1 MAENGKR
8 QYQIVINGIKE
19 SIAEI
24 DALLDSLKLLEKKIT
39 ELENKKINI
48 SASPVQ
54 MTNDTNT
61 NGREADTARVLD
73 KLQAEDRVLKRIWQ
87 TERQIQETE
96 EEQYQNLL
104 KAKEVLKERQ
114 AIAKETA
121 AEERLLAGEYAN
133 SMAGMKQELADIKRA
148 MNFHDLDDVDWFEK
162 QTKRANELNEKLKQ
176 IEQSYGQYGRNV
188 GNYANGVAEG
198 LKKAEQNSTML
209 KVTIGGVTR
218 EFQNAREASRTLGNE
233 LKSMAMAG
241 KQNTKEY
248 TELEKAFKRMQS
260 TLKDIDKSSVAM
272 DNMLDAAQ
280 SVTAMVSAGQGFA
293 TLFGIDNSELN
304 ESIQKLLALQTALNG
319 LNTIMNQMKS
329 GEFMGGIFDTIKNL
343 FSSSKGESLGDGGAS
358 ELEDKLESA
367 ADAGAE
373 LTKSMT
379 DSKDAINGIGG
390 ATKAAG
396 AGLKEMSEAG
406 NAAAGGISNV
416 TNNSIGAVAS
426 FKQLGSAMVQPQV
439 EIAALNAQ
447 IQNYLTQIASIENA
461 NKMLFQR
468 QVLLVDQIKNGTLT
482 DSKSIQENKEQ
493 YWSLTKAIDRNLV
506 IRQELQKEVDK
517 LITEIEK
524 IADSNKKEAASAND
538 AAAATERNARAH
550 ANAVSSTDRAASSAE
565 RNAAA
570 TEKEA
575 AAANAAATANEKLAV
590 TTNQVSTANQKNTTT
605 FGGFIGRIK
614 DGAAAM
620 FSLANIGKFLLNT
633 LKMLGSMA
641 IWGAI
646 IWGVTELVSWISKW
660 AKGNADL
667 IKSEDL
673 VKNQMEQVNQKLR
686 ERLEL
691 NKQLDTGQIGGKY
704 VVQAADE
711 KAYGEAIKETNR
723 LLQEKIKLQEEDSKI
738 EAKPITSSMMGDKGV
753 TTIGGFTEGIKNIDD
768 FIERYN
774 MLNEAVQKGVS
785 SWTAAS
791 GKIRDYGLSLSDAK
805 DELAHMQQLIVGDF
819 LSAMKYFDT
828 STRQGAMALDAF
840 IKENDRLTNGIYSSA
855 LANMGNIVKDAGL
868 KEALEQSKSQI
879 QSFLAFIRSS
889 NAQVEK
895 DLQSLIKGGLD
906 VANKDNADYWVKQ
919 IDEKYDKVIQAVKDS
934 GRELTFEELKQL
946 SEGREAEKAQVRKS
960 INSRLT
966 SERNKYKKIEKETL
980 KLEYELSQLRV
991 NAMREGLE
999 KELAEIEANKKKE
1012 LAKWKGNQEA
1022 IRLVNVI
1029 YDREILNAKK
1039 KWAKDIRDVYQGLAD
1054 DIYKIMADVNN
1065 RNLNISQSTTERNA
1079 DTAKDNSY
1087 ASNIDLSN
1095 PDDIN
1100 NYRKYSEEI
1109 VKIETDTN
1117 NKLYQLEQ
1125 QRIQNQYDAA
1135 VREENI
1141 RHRNVLDLEA
1151 QQKTIE
1157 EINKRRKEDGSFIP
1171 QDDEKAWAEFENSMK
1186 THLQNA
1192 NGKLADAYNSGKITF
1207 KQFVT
1212 FTVQEQEA
1220 FNAKMDVLEKE
1231 RKNDSENNV
1240 KETNDRNYQ
1249 SYADYYD
1256 RVLDTVRN
1264 SQEDIDKALE
1274 KGEKESRNNAFQI
1287 INLSQYSKS
1296 LNEAKAKFVEL
1307 RGQLVQEK
1315 NKLKADLEQNKIK
1328 PEEFTVKNKD
1338 LDKQIESIDNS
1349 LSEINAKSK
1358 DKIGEFVRDISQYVQ
1373 AIGQGLQNLLST
1385 VWDAQDAEYDK
1396 KMEELDKFISEYE
1409 DRLDKQK
1416 EITQQHANEIDSIE
1430 DALSTARGDRRQAL
1444 IDKLNAEMAAQRDS
1458 LATEKKIE
1466 KEKKKLEAKKEKEAL
1481 EQKKREKQR
1490 AVIQAIVSTALAT
1503 VNGLATQPFMPVGIA
1518 MGALAAALGAVQIG
1532 IISSQKY
1539 AEGGLLQGKSH
1550 REGGIKAVVGRNPI
1564 ELEGQEFVVRKKSAM
1579 PNIDVIDFINKSE
1592 KKLKL
1597 EDFIDFYT
1605 KDGKVGN
1612 NVRSM
1617 KNKFAD
1623 GGTVI
1628 PTLRNDI
1635 SIGDSLARAFESY
1648 AATPTVVQVVD
1659 IVNKAERLNQV
1670 QVMAGLED

>member
-61 NGREADTARVLD
+61 NGRETDTARVLD

-104 KAKEVLKERQ
+104 KAKEALKERQ
-114 AIAKETA
+114 QLAKETA
-121 AEERLLAGEYAN
+121 AEERLLASEYAN

-148 MNFHDLDDVDWFEK
+148 MNFHDLDDVDWFDK
-162 QTKRANELNEKLKQ
+162 QIKRANELNEKLKQ

-218 EFQNAREASRTLGNE
+218 EFANAREASRTLGNE
-233 LKSMAMAG
+233 LKSMAVAG

-280 SVTAMVSAGQGFA
+280 SVTAIVSAGQGFA

-358 ELEDKLESA
+358 ELEGKLESA
-367 ADAGAE
+367 ADAGAD
-373 LTKSMT
+373 LTEAMNE
-379 DSKDAINGIGG
+379 SKDAIKGIGG

-416 TNNSIGAVAS
+416 TNNSMGAVAS
-426 FKQLGSAMVQPQV
+426 FKQLGSAMIQPQV
-439 EIAALNAQ
+439 EIAKLNAQ
-447 IQNYLTQIASIENA
+447 IQNYLTQIASIENEN
-461 NKMLFQR
+461 NKLFQR
-468 QVLLVDQIKNGTLT
+468 QVLLVDQIKSGTLT
-482 DSKSIQENKEQ
+482 DSKAIQENKEA

-506 IRQELQKEVDK
+506 IRQELQKEVNS
-517 LITEIEK
+517 LITEIEQ
-524 IADSNKKEAASAND
+524 IAESNKKEAVSAND

-550 ANAVSSTDRAASSAE
+550 ANAVNSTSQAASAAE

-575 AAANAAATANEKLAV
+575 AAANNAAAANEKLA
-590 TTNQVSTANQKNTTT
+590 TSTNQVAAANGNATKG
-605 FGGFIGRIK
+605 FGGFIGGLKNGIT
-614 DGAAAM
+614 AM
-620 FSLANIGKFLLNT
+620 FSMANIAKFLGNT

-641 IWGAI
+641 LWGAI

-660 AKGNADL
+660 AKGNSDL

-673 VKNQMEQVNQKLR
+673 VKNQMEQVNEKLR

-711 KAYGEAIKETNR
+711 KAYGEALKETNR
-723 LLQEKIKLQEEDSKI
+723 LLQEKIKLQTEDNKI
-738 EAKPITSSMMGDKGV
+738 VSRPV
-753 TTIGGFTEGIKNIDD
+753 TTSLFGDNNRGRFSEGINDVDEFVK
-768 FIERYN
+768 RYN
-774 MLNEAVQKGVS
+774 ALSEAVEKNTKFVYYNADG
-785 SWTAAS
+785 TKIAS
-791 GKIRDYGLSLSDAK
+791 MSYNKARE
-805 DELAHMQQLIVGDF
+805 ELLRFQNAIVGDYVY
-819 LSAMKYFDT
+819 AMNAFDT
-828 STRQGAMALDAF
+828 STREGVLQLQNF
-840 IKENDRLTNGIYSSA
+840 IKKNDELTNGIYSSA
-855 LANMGNIVKDAGL
+855 LANMGNIIQNSGL
-868 KEALEQSKSQI
+868 NEALQQAKGQI
-879 QSFLAFIRSS
+879 SNFLAFIRNS

-895 DLQSLIKGGLD
+895 DLQNLIKGGLD

-946 SEGREAEKAQVRKS
+946 SQGREAEKAQVRKS
-960 INSRLT
+960 ISSRLST
-966 SERNKYKKIEKETL
+966 ERNKYKKLENQTI
-980 KLEYELSQLRV
+980 KLEDEFRQLRV

-999 KELAEIEANKKKE
+999 KELAEIEANKQKE

-1054 DIYKIMADVNN
+1054 DIYKIMMDVNN

-1095 PDDIN
+1095 PNDIN

-1125 QRIQNQYDAA
+1125 QRIQNQYEAA

-1151 QQKTIE
+1151 QEKVIAEIQKRT
-1157 EINKRRKEDGSFIP
+1157 KEDGSFIP
-1171 QDDEKAWAEFENSMK
+1171 QDDEKAWSEFEKSMK
-1186 THLQNA
+1186 ERLQKA

-1212 FTVQEQEA
+1212 FTMQEQEA

-1240 KETNDRNYQ
+1240 KTTNDRNYQ
-1249 SYADYYD
+1249 SYVEYYD
-1256 RVLDTVRN
+1256 RILDTVREK
-1264 SQEDIDKALE
+1264 QDDISNELE
-1274 KGEKESRNNAFQI
+1274 KGENASRNNPFQI
-1287 INLSQYSKS
+1287 INLGQYSKS

-1307 RGQLVQEK
+1307 RGQLVAEK
-1315 NKLKADLEQNKIK
+1315 NKLKEDLDANKIK

-1458 LATEKKIE
+1458 LATEKRIE

-1550 REGGIKAVVGRNPI
+1550 REGGVKVLGGQA
-1564 ELEGQEFVVRKKSAM
+1564 ELEGGEFITNKVTTSKNVDLLDYINGKKRKL
-1579 PNIDVIDFINKSE
+1579 NI
-1592 KKLKL
+1592 
-1597 EDFIDFYT
+1597 EDFIDFY
-1605 KDGKVGN
+1605 GSNKV
-1612 NVRSM
+1612 
-1617 KNKFAD
+1617 KNAVQTPRRIFAE
-1623 GGTVI
+1623 GGQL

-1635 SIGDSLARAFESY
+1635 SVGNTIANALTEYNNR
-1648 AATPTVVQVVD
+1648 PVVVSVVD
-1659 IVNKAERLNQV
+1659 IVNRTERLNQV
-1670 QVMAGLED
+1670 KVMSGLEG

>member
-19 SIAEI
+19 SIAEV
-24 DALLDSLKLLEKKIT
+24 DALLDSLKLLEKKIN

-48 SASPVQ
+48 SAAPVQ

-61 NGREADTARVLD
+61 NGRETDTARVLD
-73 KLQAEDRVLKRIWQ
+73 KLQAEDRVLRRIWQ

-104 KAKEVLKERQ
+104 KAKEALKERQ
-114 AIAKETA
+114 QLAKETA

-148 MNFHDLDDVDWFEK
+148 MNFHDLDDVDWFDK
-162 QTKRANELNEKLKQ
+162 QIKRANELNEKLKN

-198 LKKAEQNSTML
+198 LKKAEQNSTIL

-218 EFQNAREASRTLGNE
+218 EFANAREASRTLGNE
-233 LKSMAMAG
+233 LKSMAVLG

-280 SVTAMVSAGQGFA
+280 SVTAIVSAGQGFA

-358 ELEDKLESA
+358 ELESKLESA

-373 LTKSMT
+373 LTKSM
-379 DSKDAINGIGG
+379 DKSKDAINGIGG
-390 ATKAAG
+390 ATKVAG

-416 TNNSIGAVAS
+416 TSNSMGAVAS

-439 EIAALNAQ
+439 EIAKLNAQ

-482 DSKSIQENKEQ
+482 DSKAIQENKEQ
-493 YWSLTKAIDRNLV
+493 YLALTKAIDRNLV
-506 IRQELQKEVDK
+506 VRQELQKKVDS
-517 LITEIEK
+517 LITEIER
-524 IADSNKKEAASAND
+524 IAESNKKEAQSAND

-550 ANAVSSTDRAASSAE
+550 ANAVNSTSQAASSAE

-575 AAANAAATANEKLAV
+575 VAANAAATANEKLA
-590 TTNQVSTANQKNTTT
+590 TSTNQVAAANGNATKG
-605 FGGFIGRIK
+605 FGGFIGGLKNGIT
-614 DGAAAM
+614 AM
-620 FSLANIGKFLLNT
+620 FSMANIAKFLGNT

-641 IWGAI
+641 LWGAI

-660 AKGNADL
+660 VKGNSDL

-673 VKNQMEQVNQKLR
+673 VKNQMEQVNEKLK

-711 KAYGEAIKETNR
+711 KAYGEALKETNR
-723 LLQEKIKLQEEDSKI
+723 LLQEKIKLQTEDNKI
-738 EAKPITSSMMGDKGV
+738 VSRPV
-753 TTIGGFTEGIKNIDD
+753 TTSLFGDNNRGRFSEGINDVDEFVK
-768 FIERYN
+768 RYN
-774 MLNEAVQKGVS
+774 ALSEAVEKNTKFVYYNADG
-785 SWTAAS
+785 TKIAS
-791 GKIRDYGLSLSDAK
+791 MSYNKARE
-805 DELAHMQQLIVGDF
+805 ELLRFQNAIVGDYVY
-819 LSAMKYFDT
+819 AMNAFDT
-828 STRQGAMALDAF
+828 STREGVLQLQNF
-840 IKENDRLTNGIYSSA
+840 IKKNDELTNGIYSSA
-855 LANMGNIVKDAGL
+855 LANMGNIIQNSGL
-868 KEALEQSKSQI
+868 NEALQQAKGQI
-879 QSFLAFIRSS
+879 SNFLAFIRNS

-895 DLQSLIKGGLD
+895 DLQNLIKSGLD

-946 SEGREAEKAQVRKS
+946 SQGREAEKAQVRKS
-960 INSRLT
+960 ISSRLST
-966 SERNKYKKIEKETL
+966 ERNKYKKLENQTI
-980 KLEYELSQLRV
+980 KLEDEFRQLRV

-999 KELAEIEANKKKE
+999 KELAEIEANKQKE
-1012 LAKWKGNQEA
+1012 LAKWKDNQEA

-1029 YDREILNAKK
+1029 YDREILNARK

-1079 DTAKDNSY
+1079 DTAKDKAY
-1087 ASNIDLSN
+1087 ESNIDLSN
-1095 PDDIN
+1095 PNDIN

-1125 QRIQNQYDAA
+1125 QRINNQYEAA
-1135 VREENI
+1135 VKEENI

-1151 QQKTIE
+1151 QEKVIAEIQKRT
-1157 EINKRRKEDGSFIP
+1157 KEDGSFIP
-1171 QDDEKAWAEFENSMK
+1171 QDDEKAWAEFEKSMK
-1186 THLQNA
+1186 ERLQKA

-1212 FTVQEQEA
+1212 FTMQEQEA

-1240 KETNDRNYQ
+1240 KTTNDRNYQ
-1249 SYADYYD
+1249 SYVEYYD
-1256 RVLDTVRN
+1256 RVLDTVREK
-1264 SQEDIDKALE
+1264 QDDISKELE
-1274 KGEKESRNNAFQI
+1274 KGEKASRNNPFQI
-1287 INLSQYSKS
+1287 INLGQYSKS

-1307 RGQLVQEK
+1307 RGQLVAEK
-1315 NKLKADLEQNKIK
+1315 NKLKADLDANKIK

-1338 LDKQIESIDNS
+1338 LDKQIESINGQ
-1349 LSEINAKSK
+1349 LEEINDKSK
-1358 DKIGEFVRDISQYVQ
+1358 EKITEFIRGLSQFTQ
-1373 AIGQGLQNLLST
+1373 AIGQGLQNILSA

-1396 KMEELDKFISEYE
+1396 RMEELDKFISEYE

-1444 IDKLNAEMAAQRDS
+1444 IDKLNAEMAAQRKS
-1458 LATEKKIE
+1458 LAQEKKIE
-1466 KEKKKLEAKKEKEAL
+1466 KEKKKLEAQKDKEVL
-1481 EQKKREKQR
+1481 EQKKKERDR
-1490 AVIQAIVSTALAT
+1490 ALIQAAINVALGVTQALGAYPPPASYIMAAIV
-1503 VNGLATQPFMPVGIA
+1503 G
-1518 MGALAAALGAVQIG
+1518 ALGAVQIG

-1670 QVMAGLED
+1670 KVMSGLE

>member
-48 SASPVQ
+48 SAAPVQ

-61 NGREADTARVLD
+61 NGRETDTARVLD

-104 KAKEVLKERQ
+104 KAKEALKERQ
-114 AIAKETA
+114 QLAKETA

-148 MNFHDLDDVDWFEK
+148 MNFHDLDDVDWFDK
-162 QTKRANELNEKLKQ
+162 QIKRANELNEKLKQ

-218 EFQNAREASRTLGNE
+218 EFANAREATRTLGNE
-233 LKSMAMAG
+233 LKSMAVAE

-248 TELEKAFKRMQS
+248 QELEKAVKKLKS
-260 TLKDIDKSSVAM
+260 TLADIDKSSVAM

-280 SVTAMVSAGQGFA
+280 SVTAIVSAGQGFA

-358 ELEDKLESA
+358 ELENKLESA
-367 ADAGAE
+367 ADAGAD
-373 LTKSMT
+373 LTEAMNE
-379 DSKDAINGIGG
+379 SKDAINGIGG

-416 TNNSIGAVAS
+416 TNNSMGAVAS

-439 EIAALNAQ
+439 EIAKLNAQ

-468 QVLLVDQIKNGTLT
+468 QVHLVDQIKSGTLT
-482 DSKSIQENKEQ
+482 DSKAIKENKEQ
-493 YWSLTKAIDRNLV
+493 YWSLAKAIDRNV
-506 IRQELQKEVDK
+506 AIKQELQKEVDR
-517 LITEIEK
+517 LITEIEQ
-524 IADSNKKEAASAND
+524 IAESNKKEAQSAND

-550 ANAVSSTDRAASSAE
+550 ANAVNSTSQAASSAE

-575 AAANAAATANEKLAV
+575 VAANAAATANEKLAA

-667 IKSEDL
+667 IRSEDL
-673 VKNQMEQVNQKLR
+673 VKNQMEQVNEKLR

-711 KAYGEAIKETNR
+711 KAYGEAIRETNK
-723 LLQEKIKLQEEDSKI
+723 LLQEKIKLQNEDSKI
-738 EAKPITSSMMGDKGV
+738 EAKPITTSMMGDKGV
-753 TTIGGFTEGIKNIDD
+753 TTFGGFTEGIKNIDG
-768 FIERYN
+768 FIDRYN
-774 MLNEAVQKGVS
+774 QLSEAVQKNTGAVIKN
-785 SWTAAS
+785 AQ
-791 GKIRDYGLSLSDAK
+791 GIEICHLSASDAR
-805 DELAHMQQLIVGDF
+805 DELAHLQQLIVGDF

-868 KEALEQSKSQI
+868 KEALEQSKTQI

-889 NAQVEK
+889 NAQVER
-895 DLQSLIKGGLD
+895 DLQNLIKGGLD

-919 IDEKYDKVIQAVKDS
+919 VDEKYDKVIQAVKDS

-946 SEGREAEKAQVRKS
+946 SQGREAEKAQIRKS
-960 INSRLT
+960 INSRVS
-966 SERNKYKKIEKETL
+966 SERSKYKKIEKETL
-980 KLEYELSQLRV
+980 KLEDELRQLRV

-999 KELAEIEANKKKE
+999 KELAEIEANKQKE

-1039 KWAKDIRDVYQGLAD
+1039 KWAKDIKDVYQGLAD

-1079 DTAKDNSY
+1079 DTAKDKAY
-1087 ASNIDLSN
+1087 ESNIDLSN
-1095 PDDIN
+1095 PNDIN

-1109 VKIETDTN
+1109 VKIETETN

-1125 QRIQNQYDAA
+1125 KRIQNQYEAA

-1141 RHRNVLDLEA
+1141 RHKNVLDLETQEKVIA
-1151 QQKTIE
+1151 
-1157 EINKRRKEDGSFIP
+1157 EIQKRRNEDGSFIP
-1171 QDDEKAWAEFENSMK
+1171 QDDENAWSEFEKNLSEQLK
-1186 THLQNA
+1186 NA

-1207 KQFVT
+1207 KDFIT
-1212 FTVQEQEA
+1212 FTMQEQEA
-1220 FNAKMDVLEKE
+1220 FNAKMDVLEEE
-1231 RKNDSENNV
+1231 RKNSSEENT
-1240 KETNDRNYQ
+1240 KETADRNYEIVA
-1249 SYADYYD
+1249 SGYD
-1256 RVLDTVRN
+1256 RILEVHRAK
-1264 SQEDIDKALE
+1264 IDEISSELE
-1274 KGEKESRNNAFQI
+1274 KGEKASRSNPFQI
-1287 INLSQYSKS
+1287 INLGQYTAA
-1296 LNEAKAKFVEL
+1296 LNKAKEEFVKKRGEL
-1307 RGQLVQEK
+1307 VAEK
-1315 NKLKADLEQNKIK
+1315 VKLEADLNAKKIK
-1328 PEEFTVKNKD
+1328 PEVYTIKKAE
-1338 LDKQIESIDNS
+1338 LDKQIESIENS

-1416 EITQQHANEIDSIE
+1416 EITQQHANEVDSIE

-1458 LATEKKIE
+1458 LAQEKRIE
-1466 KEKKKLEAKKEKEAL
+1466 KEKHKLEVKKEKEAL

-1503 VNGLATQPFMPVGIA
+1503 VNGLATQPFWPVGVA

-1550 REGGIKAVVGRNPI
+1550 REGGVKVLGGQA
-1564 ELEGQEFVVRKKSAM
+1564 ELEGGEFITNKVTTSKNVDLLDYINGKKRKL
-1579 PNIDVIDFINKSE
+1579 NI
-1592 KKLKL
+1592 
-1597 EDFIDFYT
+1597 EDFIDFY
-1605 KDGKVGN
+1605 GSNKV
-1612 NVRSM
+1612 
-1617 KNKFAD
+1617 KNAVQTPRRIFAE
-1623 GGTVI
+1623 GGQL

-1635 SIGDSLARAFESY
+1635 SVGNTIANALTEYNNR
-1648 AATPTVVQVVD
+1648 PVVVSVVD
-1659 IVNKAERLNQV
+1659 IVNRTERLNQV
-1670 QVMAGLED
+1670 KVMSGLEG

>member
-61 NGREADTARVLD
+61 NGRETDTARVLD

-104 KAKEVLKERQ
+104 KAKEALKERQ
-114 AIAKETA
+114 QLAKETA

-148 MNFHDLDDVDWFEK
+148 MNFHDLDDVDWFDK
-162 QTKRANELNEKLKQ
+162 QIKRANELNEKLKQ

-218 EFQNAREASRTLGNE
+218 EFANAREASRTLGNE
-233 LKSMAMAG
+233 LKSMAVAG

-280 SVTAMVSAGQGFA
+280 SVTAIVSAGQGFA

-367 ADAGAE
+367 ADAGVE

-396 AGLKEMSEAG
+396 ASLKEMSEAG

-416 TNNSIGAVAS
+416 TNNSMGAVAS

-439 EIAALNAQ
+439 EIAKLNAQ

-461 NKMLFQR
+461 NKILFQR
-468 QVLLVDQIKNGTLT
+468 QVHLVDQIKNGTLT
-482 DSKSIQENKEQ
+482 DSKAIQENKKE
-493 YWSLTKAIDRNLV
+493 YLTLTKAIDRNLV
-506 IRQELQKEVDK
+506 IRQELQKEVDS
-517 LITEIEK
+517 LIREIER
-524 IADSNKKEAASAND
+524 IAESNKKEVASAND

-550 ANAVSSTDRAASSAE
+550 ANAVNSTSQAASSAE

-575 AAANAAATANEKLAV
+575 VAANAAATANEKLAA

-620 FSLANIGKFLLNT
+620 FSLANIGKFLINT

-646 IWGVTELVSWISKW
+646 IWGVTELVSMISKW

-667 IKSEDL
+667 IRSEDL
-673 VKNQMEQVNQKLR
+673 VKNQMEQVNEKLR

-711 KAYGEAIKETNR
+711 KAYGEAIRETNK
-723 LLQEKIKLQEEDSKI
+723 LLQEKIKLQNEDSKI
-738 EAKPITSSMMGDKGV
+738 EAKPITTSMMGDKGV
-753 TTIGGFTEGIKNIDD
+753 TTFGGFTEGIKNIDG
-768 FIERYN
+768 FIDRYN
-774 MLNEAVQKGVS
+774 QLSEAIQKNTGAVIKN
-785 SWTAAS
+785 AQ
-791 GKIRDYGLSLSDAK
+791 GIEICHLSASDAR
-805 DELAHMQQLIVGDF
+805 DELAHLQQLIVGDF

-868 KEALEQSKSQI
+868 KEALEQSKTQI

-889 NAQVEK
+889 NAQVER
-895 DLQSLIKGGLD
+895 DLQNLIKGGLD

-919 IDEKYDKVIQAVKDS
+919 VDEKYDKVIQAVKDS

-946 SEGREAEKAQVRKS
+946 SEGREAEKAQIRKS
-960 INSRLT
+960 INSRVS
-966 SERNKYKKIEKETL
+966 SERSKYKKIEKETI
-980 KLEYELSQLRV
+980 KLEDELRQLRV

-999 KELAEIEANKKKE
+999 KELAEIEANKQKE

-1079 DTAKDNSY
+1079 DTAKDKAY
-1087 ASNIDLSN
+1087 ESNIDLSN
-1095 PDDIN
+1095 PNDIN

-1125 QRIQNQYDAA
+1125 QRIQNQYEAA

-1141 RHRNVLDLEA
+1141 RHRNVLDLETQEKVIA
-1151 QQKTIE
+1151 
-1157 EINKRRKEDGSFIP
+1157 EIQKRRNEDGSFIP
-1171 QDDEKAWAEFENSMK
+1171 QDDEKAWSEFEK
-1186 THLQNA
+1186 TLSEQLKNA

-1207 KQFVT
+1207 KDFIT
-1212 FTVQEQEA
+1212 FTMQEQEA
-1220 FNAKMDVLEKE
+1220 FNAKMDVLEEE
-1231 RKNDSENNV
+1231 RKNSSEENT
-1240 KETNDRNYQ
+1240 KETADRNYEIVA
-1249 SYADYYD
+1249 SGYD
-1256 RVLDTVRN
+1256 RILEVHRAK
-1264 SQEDIDKALE
+1264 IDEISSELE
-1274 KGEKESRNNAFQI
+1274 KGEKASRSNPFQI
-1287 INLSQYSKS
+1287 INLGQYTAA
-1296 LNEAKAKFVEL
+1296 LNKAKEEFVKKRGEL
-1307 RGQLVQEK
+1307 VAEK
-1315 NKLKADLEQNKIK
+1315 AKLESDLKKEKIK
-1328 PEEFTVKNKD
+1328 PEDFTIRNKD
-1338 LDKQIESIDNS
+1338 LDKQIESIDNA

-1358 DKIGEFVRDISQYVQ
+1358 DKIGEFVRDLSQYVQ
-1373 AIGQGLQNLLST
+1373 AIGQGLQNILSA
-1385 VWDAQDAEYDK
+1385 VWDSQDAEYDRR
-1396 KMEELDKFISEYE
+1396 MEELDKFISEYE

-1458 LATEKKIE
+1458 LATEKRIE

-1503 VNGLATQPFMPVGIA
+1503 VNGLATQPFWPVGVA

-1550 REGGIKAVVGRNPI
+1550 REGGVKVLGGQA
-1564 ELEGQEFVVRKKSAM
+1564 ELEGGEFITNKVTTSKNVDLLDYINGKKRKL
-1579 PNIDVIDFINKSE
+1579 NI
-1592 KKLKL
+1592 
-1597 EDFIDFYT
+1597 EDFIDFY
-1605 KDGKVGN
+1605 GSNKV
-1612 NVRSM
+1612 
-1617 KNKFAD
+1617 KNAVQTPRRIFAE
-1623 GGTVI
+1623 GGQL

-1635 SIGDSLARAFESY
+1635 SVGNTIANALTEYNNR
-1648 AATPTVVQVVD
+1648 PVVVSVVD
-1659 IVNKAERLNQV
+1659 IVNRTERLNQV
-1670 QVMAGLED
+1670 KVMSGLEG

>member
-19 SIAEI
+19 SIAEV
-24 DALLDSLKLLEKKIT
+24 DALIESLKVLEKKIN

-61 NGREADTARVLD
+61 NGRETDTARVLD
-73 KLQAEDRVLKRIWQ
+73 KLQAEDRVLRRIWQ

-104 KAKEVLKERQ
+104 KAKEALKERQ
-114 AIAKETA
+114 QLAKETA

-148 MNFHDLDDVDWFEK
+148 MNFHDLDDVDWFDK
-162 QTKRANELNEKLKQ
+162 QIKRANELNEKLKN

-218 EFQNAREASRTLGNE
+218 EFANAREASRTLGNE
-233 LKSMAMAG
+233 LKSMAVLG

-280 SVTAMVSAGQGFA
+280 SVTAIVSAGQGFA

-358 ELEDKLESA
+358 ELESKLESA

-373 LTKSMT
+373 LTKSM
-379 DSKDAINGIGG
+379 DKSKDAINGIGG

-416 TNNSIGAVAS
+416 TSNSMGAVAS

-439 EIAALNAQ
+439 EIAKLNAQ
-447 IQNYLTQIASIENA
+447 IQNYLAQIDSIENA

-482 DSKSIQENKEQ
+482 DSKAIQENKEQ
-493 YWSLTKAIDRNLV
+493 YWSLTKAIDKNLV
-506 IRQELQKEVDK
+506 VRQELQKKVDS
-517 LITEIEK
+517 LITEIER
-524 IADSNKKEAASAND
+524 IAESNKKEAASAND

-550 ANAVSSTDRAASSAE
+550 ANAVNSTSQAASSAE

-575 AAANAAATANEKLAV
+575 AAANAAATANEKLA
-590 TTNQVSTANQKNTTT
+590 TSTNQVAAANGNATKG
-605 FGGFIGRIK
+605 FGGFIGGLKNGIT
-614 DGAAAM
+614 AM
-620 FSLANIGKFLLNT
+620 FSMANIAKFLGNT

-673 VKNQMEQVNQKLR
+673 VKNQMEQVNEKLR

-711 KAYGEAIKETNR
+711 KAYGEALKETNR
-723 LLQEKIKLQEEDSKI
+723 LLQEKIKLQTEDNKI
-738 EAKPITSSMMGDKGV
+738 VSRPV
-753 TTIGGFTEGIKNIDD
+753 TTSLFGDNNRGRFSEGINDVDEFVK
-768 FIERYN
+768 RYN
-774 MLNEAVQKGVS
+774 ALSEAVEKNTKFVYYNADG
-785 SWTAAS
+785 TKIAS
-791 GKIRDYGLSLSDAK
+791 MSYNKARE
-805 DELAHMQQLIVGDF
+805 ELLRFQNAIVGDYVY
-819 LSAMKYFDT
+819 AMNAFDT
-828 STRQGAMALDAF
+828 STREGVLQLQNF
-840 IKENDRLTNGIYSSA
+840 IKKNDELTNGIYSSA
-855 LANMGNIVKDAGL
+855 LANMGNIIQNSGL
-868 KEALEQSKSQI
+868 NEALQQAKGQI
-879 QSFLAFIRSS
+879 SNFLAFIRSS

-895 DLQSLIKGGLD
+895 DLQNLIKGGLD

-946 SEGREAEKAQVRKS
+946 SQGREAEKAQVRKS
-960 INSRLT
+960 ISSRLST
-966 SERNKYKKIEKETL
+966 ERNKYKKLENQTI
-980 KLEYELSQLRV
+980 KLEDEFRQLRV

-999 KELAEIEANKKKE
+999 KELAEIEANKQKE
-1012 LAKWKGNQEA
+1012 LAKWKSNQEA

-1095 PDDIN
+1095 PNDIN

-1151 QQKTIE
+1151 QEKVIAEIQKRT
-1157 EINKRRKEDGSFIP
+1157 KEDGSFIP
-1171 QDDEKAWAEFENSMK
+1171 QDDEKAWSEFEKSMK
-1186 THLQNA
+1186 ERLQKA

-1212 FTVQEQEA
+1212 FTMQEQEA

-1240 KETNDRNYQ
+1240 KTTNDRNYQ
-1249 SYADYYD
+1249 SYVEYYD
-1256 RVLDTVRN
+1256 RILDTVREK
-1264 SQEDIDKALE
+1264 QDDISNELE
-1274 KGEKESRNNAFQI
+1274 KGENASRNNPFQI
-1287 INLSQYSKS
+1287 INLGQYSKS

-1315 NKLKADLEQNKIK
+1315 NKLKADLDANKIK

-1458 LATEKKIE
+1458 LATEKRIE

-1605 KDGKVGN
+1605 DGRLKRTVAN
-1612 NVRSM
+1612 SSP
-1617 KNKFAD
+1617 KTKFAD
-1623 GGTVI
+1623 GGQI
-1628 PTLRNDI
+1628 PTLRSDI
-1635 SIGDSLARAFESY
+1635 SIGNTITNALAEYNSR
-1648 AATPTVVQVVD
+1648 PVVVSVVD
-1659 IVNKAERLNQV
+1659 IVNRTERLNQV
-1670 QVMAGLED
+1670 KVMSGLEG

>member
-19 SIAEI
+19 SIAEV
-24 DALLDSLKLLEKKIT
+24 DALIESLKLLEKKIN

-61 NGREADTARVLD
+61 NGRETDTARVLD

-104 KAKEVLKERQ
+104 KAKEALKERQ
-114 AIAKETA
+114 QLAKETA

-148 MNFHDLDDVDWFEK
+148 MNFHDLDDVDWFDK
-162 QTKRANELNEKLKQ
+162 QIKRANELNEKLKN

-218 EFQNAREASRTLGNE
+218 EFANAREASRTLGNE
-233 LKSMAMAG
+233 LKSMAVLG

-280 SVTAMVSAGQGFA
+280 SVTAIVSAGQGFA

-358 ELEDKLESA
+358 ELEKKLESA

-373 LTKSMT
+373 LTKSM
-379 DSKDAINGIGG
+379 DKSKDAINGIGG

-416 TNNSIGAVAS
+416 TSNSMGAVAS

-439 EIAALNAQ
+439 EIAKLNAQ

-482 DSKSIQENKEQ
+482 DSKAIQENKEQ
-493 YWSLTKAIDRNLV
+493 YWSLTKAIDKNLV
-506 IRQELQKEVDK
+506 VRQELQKKVDS
-517 LITEIEK
+517 LITEIER
-524 IADSNKKEAASAND
+524 IAESNKKEAASAND

-550 ANAVSSTDRAASSAE
+550 ANAVNSTSQAASSAE

-575 AAANAAATANEKLAV
+575 AAANAAATANEKLA
-590 TTNQVSTANQKNTTT
+590 TSTNQVAAANGNATKG
-605 FGGFIGRIK
+605 FGGFIGGLKNGIT
-614 DGAAAM
+614 AM
-620 FSLANIGKFLLNT
+620 FSMANIAKFLGNT

-641 IWGAI
+641 LWGAI

-660 AKGNADL
+660 VKGNSDL

-673 VKNQMEQVNQKLR
+673 VKNQMEQVNEKLK

-711 KAYGEAIKETNR
+711 KAYGEALKETNR
-723 LLQEKIKLQEEDSKI
+723 LLQEKIKLQTEDNKI
-738 EAKPITSSMMGDKGV
+738 VSRPVTASLFGDNNRGR
-753 TTIGGFTEGIKNIDD
+753 FSEGINDVDEFVK
-768 FIERYN
+768 RYN
-774 MLNEAVQKGVS
+774 ALSEAVEKNTKFVYYNADG
-785 SWTAAS
+785 TKIAS
-791 GKIRDYGLSLSDAK
+791 MSYNKARE
-805 DELAHMQQLIVGDF
+805 ELLRFQNAIVGDYVY
-819 LSAMKYFDT
+819 AMNAFDT
-828 STRQGAMALDAF
+828 STREGVLQLQNF
-840 IKENDRLTNGIYSSA
+840 IKKNDELTNGIYSSA
-855 LANMGNIVKDAGL
+855 LANMGNIIQNSGL
-868 KEALEQSKSQI
+868 NEALQQAKGQI
-879 QSFLAFIRSS
+879 SNFLAFIRNS

-895 DLQSLIKGGLD
+895 DLQNLIKSGLD

-946 SEGREAEKAQVRKS
+946 SQGREAEKAQVRKS
-960 INSRLT
+960 ISSRLST
-966 SERNKYKKIEKETL
+966 ERNKYKKLENQTI
-980 KLEYELSQLRV
+980 KLEDEFRQLRV

-999 KELAEIEANKKKE
+999 KELAEIEANKQKE

-1079 DTAKDNSY
+1079 DTAKDKAY
-1087 ASNIDLSN
+1087 ESNIDLSN
-1095 PDDIN
+1095 PNDIN

-1125 QRIQNQYDAA
+1125 QRIQNQYEAA

-1141 RHRNVLDLEA
+1141 RHKNVLDLNA
-1151 QQKTIE
+1151 QEKVIAEIQKRT
-1157 EINKRRKEDGSFIP
+1157 KEDGSFIP
-1171 QDDEKAWAEFENSMK
+1171 QDDEKAWAEFEKSMK
-1186 THLQNA
+1186 ERLQKA

-1212 FTVQEQEA
+1212 FTMQEQEA

-1240 KETNDRNYQ
+1240 KTTNDRNYQ
-1249 SYADYYD
+1249 SYVEYYD
-1256 RVLDTVRN
+1256 RVLDTVREK
-1264 SQEDIDKALE
+1264 QDDISKELE
-1274 KGEKESRNNAFQI
+1274 KGEKASRNNPFQI

-1307 RGQLVQEK
+1307 RGQLVAEK
-1315 NKLKADLEQNKIK
+1315 NKLKADLDANKIK

-1349 LSEINAKSK
+1349 LAEINDKSK
-1358 DKIGEFVRDISQYVQ
+1358 EKITEFIRGLSQFTQ
-1373 AIGQGLQNLLST
+1373 AIGQGLQNILSA
-1385 VWDAQDAEYDK
+1385 VWDAQDSEYDK
-1396 KMEELDKFISEYE
+1396 RMEELDKFISEYE
-1409 DRLDKQK
+1409 DKLDKQK

-1444 IDKLNAEMAAQRDS
+1444 IDKLNAEMAAQRKS
-1458 LATEKKIE
+1458 LAQEKKIE
-1466 KEKKKLEAKKEKEAL
+1466 KEKKKLEAQKDKEVL
-1481 EQKKREKQR
+1481 EQKKKERDR
-1490 AVIQAIVSTALAT
+1490 ALIQAAINVALGVTQALGAYPPPASYIMAAIV
-1503 VNGLATQPFMPVGIA
+1503 G
-1518 MGALAAALGAVQIG
+1518 ALGAVQIG

-1550 REGGIKAVVGRNPI
+1550 REGGVKVLGGQA
-1564 ELEGQEFVVRKKSAM
+1564 ELEGGEFITNKVTTSKNVDLLDYINGKKRKL
-1579 PNIDVIDFINKSE
+1579 NI
-1592 KKLKL
+1592 
-1597 EDFIDFYT
+1597 EDFIDFY
-1605 KDGKVGN
+1605 GSNKV
-1612 NVRSM
+1612 
-1617 KNKFAD
+1617 KNAVQTPRRIFAE
-1623 GGTVI
+1623 GGQL

-1635 SIGDSLARAFESY
+1635 SVGNTIANALTEYNNR
-1648 AATPTVVQVVD
+1648 PVVVSVVD
-1659 IVNKAERLNQV
+1659 IVNRTERLNQV
-1670 QVMAGLED
+1670 KVMSGLEE

>member
-48 SASPVQ
+48 SAAPVQ

-61 NGREADTARVLD
+61 NGRETDTARVLD

-104 KAKEVLKERQ
+104 KAKEALKERQ
-114 AIAKETA
+114 QLAKETA

-148 MNFHDLDDVDWFEK
+148 MNFHDLDDVDWFDK
-162 QTKRANELNEKLKQ
+162 QIKRANELNEKLKQ

-218 EFQNAREASRTLGNE
+218 EFANAREATRTLGNE
-233 LKSMAMAG
+233 LKSMAVAE

-248 TELEKAFKRMQS
+248 QELEKAVKKLKS
-260 TLKDIDKSSVAM
+260 TLADIDKSSVAM

-280 SVTAMVSAGQGFA
+280 SVTAIVSAGQGFA

-358 ELEDKLESA
+358 ELENKLESA
-367 ADAGAE
+367 ADAGAD
-373 LTKSMT
+373 LTEAMNE
-379 DSKDAINGIGG
+379 SKDAINGIGG

-416 TNNSIGAVAS
+416 TNNSMGAVAS

-439 EIAALNAQ
+439 EIAKLNAQ

-468 QVLLVDQIKNGTLT
+468 QVHLVDQIKSGTLT
-482 DSKSIQENKEQ
+482 DSKAIKENKEQ
-493 YWSLTKAIDRNLV
+493 YWSLAKAIDRNV
-506 IRQELQKEVDK
+506 AIKQELQKEVDR
-517 LITEIEK
+517 LITEIEQ
-524 IADSNKKEAASAND
+524 IAESNKKEAQSAND

-550 ANAVSSTDRAASSAE
+550 ANAVNSTSQAASSAE

-575 AAANAAATANEKLAV
+575 VAANAAATANEKLAA

-667 IKSEDL
+667 IRSEDL
-673 VKNQMEQVNQKLR
+673 VKNQMEQVNEKLR

-711 KAYGEAIKETNR
+711 KAYGEAIRETNK
-723 LLQEKIKLQEEDSKI
+723 LLQEKIKLQNEDSKI
-738 EAKPITSSMMGDKGV
+738 EAKPITTSMMGDKGV
-753 TTIGGFTEGIKNIDD
+753 TTFGGFTEGIKNIDG
-768 FIERYN
+768 FIDRYN
-774 MLNEAVQKGVS
+774 QLSEAVQKNTGAVIKN
-785 SWTAAS
+785 AQ
-791 GKIRDYGLSLSDAK
+791 GIEICHLSASDAR
-805 DELAHMQQLIVGDF
+805 DELAHLQQLIVGDF

-868 KEALEQSKSQI
+868 KEALEQSKTQI

-889 NAQVEK
+889 NAQVER
-895 DLQSLIKGGLD
+895 DLQNLIKGGLD

-919 IDEKYDKVIQAVKDS
+919 VDEKYDKVIQAVKDS

-946 SEGREAEKAQVRKS
+946 SQGREAEKAQIRKS
-960 INSRLT
+960 INSRVS
-966 SERNKYKKIEKETL
+966 SERSKYKKIEKETL
-980 KLEYELSQLRV
+980 KLEDELRQLRV

-999 KELAEIEANKKKE
+999 KELAEIEANKQKE

-1039 KWAKDIRDVYQGLAD
+1039 KWAKDIKDVYQGLAD

-1079 DTAKDNSY
+1079 DTAKDKAY
-1087 ASNIDLSN
+1087 ESNIDLSN
-1095 PDDIN
+1095 PNDIN

-1109 VKIETDTN
+1109 VKIETETN

-1125 QRIQNQYDAA
+1125 KRIQNQYEAA

-1141 RHRNVLDLEA
+1141 RHKNVLDLETQEKVIA
-1151 QQKTIE
+1151 
-1157 EINKRRKEDGSFIP
+1157 EIQKRRNEDGSFIP
-1171 QDDEKAWAEFENSMK
+1171 QDDENAWSEFEKNLSEQLK
-1186 THLQNA
+1186 NA

-1207 KQFVT
+1207 KDFIT
-1212 FTVQEQEA
+1212 FTMQEQEA
-1220 FNAKMDVLEKE
+1220 FNAKMDVLEEE
-1231 RKNDSENNV
+1231 RKNSSEENT
-1240 KETNDRNYQ
+1240 KETADRNYEIVA
-1249 SYADYYD
+1249 SGYD
-1256 RVLDTVRN
+1256 RILEVHRAK
-1264 SQEDIDKALE
+1264 IDEISSELE
-1274 KGEKESRNNAFQI
+1274 KGEKASRSNPFQI
-1287 INLSQYSKS
+1287 INLGQYTAA
-1296 LNEAKAKFVEL
+1296 LNKAKEEFVKKRGEL
-1307 RGQLVQEK
+1307 VAEK
-1315 NKLKADLEQNKIK
+1315 VKLEADLNAKKIK
-1328 PEEFTVKNKD
+1328 PEVYTIKKAE
-1338 LDKQIESIDNS
+1338 LDKQIESIENS

-1416 EITQQHANEIDSIE
+1416 EITQQHANEVDSIE

-1444 IDKLNAEMAAQRDS
+1444 IDKLNAEMSAQRDS
-1458 LATEKKIE
+1458 LAQEKRIE
-1466 KEKKKLEAKKEKEAL
+1466 KEKHKLEVKKEKEAL

-1503 VNGLATQPFMPVGIA
+1503 VNGLATQPFWPVGVA

-1550 REGGIKAVVGRNPI
+1550 REGGVKVLGGQA
-1564 ELEGQEFVVRKKSAM
+1564 ELEGGEFITNKVTTSKNVDLLDYINGKKRKL
-1579 PNIDVIDFINKSE
+1579 NI
-1592 KKLKL
+1592 
-1597 EDFIDFYT
+1597 EDFIDFY
-1605 KDGKVGN
+1605 GSNKV
-1612 NVRSM
+1612 
-1617 KNKFAD
+1617 KNAVQTPRRIFAE
-1623 GGTVI
+1623 GGQL

-1635 SIGDSLARAFESY
+1635 SVGNTIANALTEYNNR
-1648 AATPTVVQVVD
+1648 PVVVSVVD
-1659 IVNKAERLNQV
+1659 IVNRTERLNQV
-1670 QVMAGLED
+1670 KVMSGLEG